1 MADDFQLVQR
11 IDFLLDA
18 CRGKS
23 VLHLGCTNY
32 PYTEEAIEGGDFL
45 HFELEKVAKQV
56 SGLDSDAASL
66 EMLTTRGSEN
76 LVTGDL
82 ENLSASDLDKTFD
95 IVLAGEVIEHLSN
108 PGLFLNGVKQFMDG
122 STRLIVTTVN
132 AYAGVRFFRYGLRGK
147 RGRVEP
153 VHPDHVAYY
162 SYATLKL
169 SIERYGLHVEQFLFY
184 DVGREHRPH
193 NRWII
198 NLINDISVRIAPQ
211 WADGVIAV
219 CRLDENGS

>member
-1 MADDFQLVQR
+1 MAEDFQLVER

-18 CRGKS
+18 CRDKS

-56 SGLDSDAASL
+56 TGLDSDAASL

-82 ENLSASDLDKTFD
+82 ENLSASDLDETFD
-95 IVLAGEVIEHLSN
+95 VVLAGEVIEHLSN
-108 PGLFLNGVKQFMDG
+108 PGLFLNGVKRFMDS

-169 SIERYGLHVEQFLFY
+169 LIERHDLRVEQFLFY

-193 NRWII
+193 NRWVI